1 MGAAAQATE
10 GSPGGRECQ
19 WVKEKAGYRT
29 PLSLRGQFANWPWQS
44 ASLLDSSMFQ
54 YGVKE
59 NGFPRRFAPRNDSGC
74 LGRLFLFPSALDST
88 LETPFPSVRT
98 GDCLAAARSRR
109 GSDMPPA
116 CHSLPRRRFATLVG
130 AALRG
135 KTSPLAPLLWE
146 LSRKRLRGRRMI
158 ESAIREK
165 KRQGIEH
172 HCHCEASDRRH
183 WPWQSAS
190 LLRHA
195 KNTAVS
201 RRTDSHV
208 ASLNAT
214 AAYHDSLIC
223 RLVPLG
229 GMTEGP
235 LPCPLFSLMALS
247 PPRRPLRRPQAASS
261 PRR

>member
-1 MGAAAQATE
+1 MVYYARKVKQNLGDFSAPLGAPAMGAVSRRLTE

-135 KTSPLAPLLWE
+135 KNSTLAQRGSAPHPLGAPAM
-146 LSRKRLRGRRMI
+146 G
-158 ESAIREK
+158 
-165 KRQGIEH
+165 
-172 HCHCEASDRRH
+172 
-183 WPWQSAS
+183 
-190 LLRHA
+190 
-195 KNTAVS
+195 AVS
-201 RRTDSHV
+201 RR
-208 ASLNAT
+208 L
-214 AAYHDSLIC
+214 
-223 RLVPLG
+223 
-229 GMTEGP
+229 TEG
-235 LPCPLFSLMALS
+235 
-247 PPRRPLRRPQAASS
+247 S
-261 PRR
+261 PRWAESANG